1 MKLRLSQ
8 PLGILISS
16 LMLGAIA
23 CSAPN
28 NGESSTPSESPT
40 PKAGGVLNLYSSRH
54 YDSDEELYQKFTEA
68 TGIEINLIEG
78 KEEELIERI
87 KSEGAN
93 SPADLL
99 MTVDVGNLWR
109 AQEAGILQTI
119 ESDVLT
125 EKIPANLRDDE
136 NQWFALTKRA
146 RVIIYNP
153 DKVKESDLSTY
164 EALAEPQWKGRICIR
179 SSSNVY
185 NQSLVA
191 AKIAELGEA
200 DTKAWLTGFVANF
213 ARPPEG
219 NDTAQI
225 QAVAAGA
232 CDVAIAN
239 TYYVGRLIR
248 SEEPAD
254 QEVASK
260 VRVFFPNQTEGGTH
274 INISGAGVTAN
285 APNPEN
291 AIAFLEFLVTP
302 EAQAVFADGNN
313 EYPVVEAVA
322 ANEVVQTLGEFKASE
337 LKVEEYGELN
347 PKAVQIMDQ
356 AGWK

>member
-8 PLGILISS
+8 PLSLLVSS

-23 CSAPN
+23 CSAPTTT
-28 NGESSTPSESPT
+28 SDPSTPEE
-40 PKAGGVLNLYSSRH
+40 AGVLNLYSARH
-54 YDSDEELYQKFTEA
+54 YDSDEELYQAFTAA

-78 KEEELIERI
+78 KEEELLERI

-109 AQEAGILQTI
+109 AQEAGILQSI

-125 EKIPANLRDDE
+125 EAIPANLRDDE

-153 DKVKESDLSTY
+153 DKVQESDLSTY
-164 EALAEPQWKGRICIR
+164 EALAEPQWQGRICIR
-179 SSSNVY
+179 SSSNIY

-200 DTKAWLTGFVANF
+200 ETKAWIEGFVANF

-232 CDVAIAN
+232 CDLAIAN
-239 TYYVGRLIR
+239 TYYVGRLMR
-248 SEEPAD
+248 SEEAAD

-274 INISGAGVTAN
+274 INISGAGVTVN
-285 APNPEN
+285 APNKEN
-291 AIAFLEFLVTP
+291 AIAFLEFLVTA
-302 EAQAVFADGNN
+302 EAQELFAAGNN
-313 EYPVVEAVA
+313 EYPVVENVA
-322 ANEVVQTLGEFKASE
+322 INEAVQTLGQFKASE

-347 PKAVQIMDQ
+347 PKAVQLMDQ

>member
-8 PLGILISS
+8 PFSLLLSS

-23 CSAPN
+23 CSAPTTTSDS
-28 NGESSTPSESPT
+28 EPSTPAAP
-40 PKAGGVLNLYSSRH
+40 GVLNLYSSRH
-54 YDSDEELYQKFTEA
+54 YDSDEELYQAFTEA

-109 AQEAGILQTI
+109 AQEAGILQSV

-125 EKIPANLRDDE
+125 EEIPANLRDDE

-153 DKVKESDLSTY
+153 DKVQESDLSTY
-164 EALAEPQWKGRICIR
+164 EALAEPQWQGRICMR

-200 DTKAWLTGFVANF
+200 EAQAWLEGFVANF

-232 CDVAIAN
+232 CDLAIAN
-239 TYYVGRLIR
+239 TYYVARLMR
-248 SEEPAD
+248 SEEAAD

-260 VRVFFPNQTEGGTH
+260 VRVFFPNQAEGGAH
-274 INISGAGVTAN
+274 VNISGAGVTAN

-302 EAQAVFADGNN
+302 EAQELFAAANN
-313 EYPVVEAVA
+313 EYPVVEDVA
-322 ANEVVQTLGEFKASE
+322 ANEVVETLGQFKGSE

-347 PKAVQIMDQ
+347 PKAVQLMDQ